1 MNNASYR
8 AKKHRPETLL
18 GWLAAGAE
26 EILNGAVQI
35 VNDDWGWETELDKA
49 NSADHDFEREK
60 SQLEL
65 LQAIAENLKSKLE
78 QWSKDNI
85 IRFF

>member
-1 MNNASYR
+1 MDNAAYR
-8 AKKHRPETLL
+8 ARKHRPETLL

-26 EILNGAVQI
+26 EILNGVAQI

-60 SQLEL
+60 AS
-65 LQAIAENLKSKLE
+65 
-78 QWSKDNI
+78 
-85 IRFF
+85 